1 MKNNITK
8 NSLTITR
15 PDDWHLHLRDGT
27 ALKAVLPDSAH
38 QFGRAIIMPNLS
50 PPVSDSSA
58 ALLYKQRITDLLT
71 TDSALNKRESFE
83 PLMTIYLTDNTTPEM
98 IAEAVAD
105 DVVVAAKLYPAGA
118 TTNSDLAVTNI
129 KNIWDTLEKMAEL
142 EMPLLLHGEVTTSGV
157 DIFDREACFI
167 DQVLSNIVERIPQ
180 LRIVLEHIT
189 TKEGVEFVESGSTN
203 IAATITAHHLLISRN
218 AMFQGGMRPHYYC
231 LPLLKREEHRIA
243 LLNAATSGNPKFFLG
258 TDSAPHPQH
267 AKESGCGCA
276 GIYTAHAAI
285 ELYAEAFESVDKIE
299 MLEGFSSFY
308 GADFYRLPHNIDT
321 ITLHREEWEVPNSLE
336 FGTESLI
343 PFRAGEKLHWKML

>member
-15 PDDWHLHLRDGT
+15 PDDWPLHLRDGT